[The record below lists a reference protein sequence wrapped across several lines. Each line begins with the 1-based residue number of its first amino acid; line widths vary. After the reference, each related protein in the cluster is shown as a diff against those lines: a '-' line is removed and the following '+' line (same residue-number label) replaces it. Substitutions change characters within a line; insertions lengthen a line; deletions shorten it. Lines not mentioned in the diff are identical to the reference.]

1 MNIDGSTQVYAL
13 VGHPVA
19 RSRSPELHNGWF
31 AAFGVNAVYVALD
44 VPGDGTGI
52 VEAIRTLGLAGA
64 NVTVPHKAAVLPAL
78 DRVEPRAAEL
88 GAVNTILRDGDG
100 LVGRNTDA
108 PGWLADLTHRG
119 ISVAGRRTVV
129 VGTGGA
135 GRALAGEVLDAG
147 VTELRLVNRTP
158 ERAEALRVALAGRHA
173 AADITAVPWAP
184 GALDDAD
191 LVVVAT
197 AGRPAALDR
206 LDPGRCRTGAVWC
219 DLDYRSPEPPSS
231 VRARAAGCRVVDGR
245 GMLWWQAALAFE
257 AWTGFTPDP
266 SGGSSTFWG

>member
-1 MNIDGSTQVYAL
+1 
-13 VGHPVA
+13 
-19 RSRSPELHNGWF
+19 
-31 AAFGVNAVYVALD
+31 
-44 VPGDGTGI
+44 
-52 VEAIRTLGLAGA
+52 
-64 NVTVPHKAAVLPAL
+64 
-78 DRVEPRAAEL
+78 VEPRAAAL
-88 GAVNTILRDGDG
+88 GAVNTILREGDA
-100 LVGRNTDA
+100 LVGQNTDA

-119 ISVAGRRTVV
+119 ISIAGRRTVV

-147 VTELRLVNRTP
+147 VTELRLVNRTRA
-158 ERAEALRVALAGRHA
+158 RAEALRDALAVRHSVA
-173 AADITAVPWAP
+173 EIAAVPWDAD
-184 GALDDAD
+184 ALDDAD

-206 LDPGRCRTGAVWC
+206 LDPARYRAGAVWC
-219 DLDYRSPEPPSS
+219 ELDYRSPEPPSS

-266 SGGSSTFWG
+266 SGGSSMFWG